1 MAQVTVCR
9 ADEVPAGEIVCK
21 RVTGAGQIA
30 VARLAD
36 NGELVAFESRC
47 PHAQGPLAEG
57 KLHGSVVVCPWHFF
71 HFDLR
76 TGKTPGANSIL
87 TVRRFPVTVKDGAVL
102 VEVE

>member
-9 ADEVPAGEIVCK
+9 ADEVAAGQIVCK
-21 RVTGAGQIA
+21 RVGSAGQIA

-36 NGELVAFESRC
+36 NDELVAFEPRC

-87 TVRRFPVTVKDGAVL
+87 TVHRFPVTVKDGAVL